1 LSLDRSLS
9 MPHPWMHVAKESM
22 MSSISPVS
30 QAGSAFASG
39 SAQAASRPVPPA
51 QPQAAV
57 DPDHDGDH
65 DAPGRIDVK
74 A

>member
-9 MPHPWMHVAKESM
+9 MPHSWMHVAKESM

-30 QAGSAFASG
+30 QAGSAFATG
-39 SAQAASRPVPPA
+39 SAQASTRPVPPA